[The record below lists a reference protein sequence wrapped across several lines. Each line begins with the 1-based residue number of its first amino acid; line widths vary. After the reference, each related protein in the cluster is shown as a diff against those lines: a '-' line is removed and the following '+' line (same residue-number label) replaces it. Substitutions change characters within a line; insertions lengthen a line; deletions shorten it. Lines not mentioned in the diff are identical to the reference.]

1 MSIRE
6 LEQKIFALLTES
18 KISIDVIELILKDVL
33 VTVQNQVNM
42 AYAAAATEAEKKA
55 EEEKKGGEPDGE

>member
-42 AYAAAATEAEKKA
+42 AYAAAAAEATKK

>member
-42 AYAAAATEAEKKA
+42 AYAAAATEAAKK

>member
-6 LEQKIFALLTES
+6 LEQRIFALLTES

-42 AYAAAATEAEKKA
+42 AYAAAAAEAAKKEETE
-55 EEEKKGGEPDGE
+55 GGEPDGE